1 VEIKKRPKAGQK
13 ELLMEKSLKVKVQV
27 FEKGKLVKDFVGEG
41 LVGVCLL
48 KDGYGATIMAT
59 EATVSELSYCY
70 YRLKRLIER
79 LENDVPELPE
89 LEKDVKVQS
98 VESVGDWNDDE

>member
-1 VEIKKRPKAGQK
+1 
-13 ELLMEKSLKVKVQV
+13 MEKSVKVKVQV
-27 FEKGKLVKDFVGEG
+27 FENGKRLQDFVAEG

-59 EATVSELSYCY
+59 EATVSDLAYCY
-70 YRLKRLIER
+70 HRLKRLIKQ

-89 LEKDVKVQS
+89 LEKKVKLER